1 MRILL
6 LGRGK
11 TGSLV
16 AEVAAERGHGIRSLT
31 ERENVNGSAL
41 TPPFLIQF
49 DAVIDFTTP
58 QAALANIRSCL
69 AAGSRIVVGTTGWY
83 DSLPE
88 LRGIAERR
96 GGALLYSSNFSI
108 GVQLLFQ
115 LARNFGEV
123 FAKPHGYAIRID
135 ETHHT
140 TKLDAPSGTALELQ
154 RTLSSGGVTA
164 EITSHRE
171 GDAVGTHTI
180 EARSAGD
187 RILIEHESYSRRSFA
202 EGAVRAAEWLEG
214 KSGVFDYGEIFSQ
227 L

>member
-16 AEVAAERGHGIRSLT
+16 AEVAEERGHGIRSLT

-49 DAVIDFTTP
+49 DVVIDFTTP
-58 QAALANIRSCL
+58 QAALYNIRSCL

-88 LRGIAERR
+88 LRGIVERR

-108 GVQLLFQ
+108 GVQLLYH
-115 LARNFGEV
+115 LAQTFGAV
-123 FAKPHGYAIRID
+123 FSKPLGYTVGIS
-135 ETHHT
+135 ETHHA

-154 RTLSSGGVTA
+154 RVLAANGVTA

-171 GDAVGTHTI
+171 GDAVGIHSI
-180 EARSAGD
+180 EANSKGD
-187 RILIEHESYSRRSFA
+187 RIVLEHQANSRRSFA

-214 KSGVFDYGEIFSQ
+214 KSGVFDYREIFSQ

>member
-16 AEVAAERGHGIRSLT
+16 AEVAQERGHGIRSLT

-49 DAVIDFTTP
+49 DVVIDFTTP
-58 QAALANIRSCL
+58 QAVLPNMRSCL

-88 LRGIAERR
+88 LSGIVERR

-115 LARNFGEV
+115 LAQNFGSV
-123 FAKPHGYAIRID
+123 FSNPHGYTISIN
-135 ETHHT
+135 ETHHA
-140 TKLDAPSGTALELQ
+140 TKVDAPSGTALELQ
-154 RTLSSGGVTA
+154 KILTSSGVNT

-171 GDAVGTHTI
+171 GTAVGTHTI

-187 RILIEHESYSRRSFA
+187 RIVLEHESFSRRSFA

-214 KSGVFDYGEIFSQ
+214 KSGVFDYREIFSQ

>member
-16 AEVAAERGHGIRSLT
+16 AEVAQERGHGIRSLT

-49 DAVIDFTTP
+49 DVVIDFTTP
-58 QAALANIRSCL
+58 QAVLPNMRSCL

-88 LRGIAERR
+88 LSGIVERR

-115 LARNFGEV
+115 LAQNFGRV
-123 FAKPHGYAIRID
+123 FANPHGYTISIN
-135 ETHHT
+135 ETHHA
-140 TKLDAPSGTALELQ
+140 TKVDAPSGTALELQ
-154 RTLSSGGVTA
+154 KILTSSGVNT

-171 GDAVGTHTI
+171 GTAVGTHTI

-187 RILIEHESYSRRSFA
+187 RIVLEHESFSRRSFA

-214 KSGVFDYGEIFSQ
+214 KSGVFDYREIFSQ